1 MNKCLTCEEVYG
13 QLIPTFILTNANPL
27 YALSSLIV
35 QADTNAELYKILV
48 TDNEALTMDYILNR
62 YDKIMSTLF
71 QRIYDIHE
79 EDLILTGEDIAK
91 IIKMKYLYNWNK
103 LAEAVFSDYN
113 PIDNYNMVENRN
125 TDFEEHTVTDNKETV
140 TNRYS
145 GFNADEM
152 KDVSESETEG
162 NIDST
167 KTDTGNKL
175 TNELTRRGN
184 IGVTTT
190 AQMIEGEYKLRK
202 KNILDIIYRDIDN
215 ILFIDYYK

>member
-1 MNKCLTCEEVYG
+1 
-13 QLIPTFILTNANPL
+13 
-27 YALSSLIV
+27 
-35 QADTNAELYKILV
+35 
-48 TDNEALTMDYILNR
+48 MDYFLNR
-62 YDKIMSTLF
+62 YDKIMSPLF
-71 QRIYDIHE
+71 MRIYE
-79 EDLILTGEDIAK
+79 KENEDLSIVGSDIAD
-91 IIKMKYLYNWNK
+91 IIKMKYFYNWNK

-125 TDFEEHTVTDNKETV
+125 TDFEEHTVDDTKTV
-140 TNRYS
+140 NRYS
-145 GFNADEM
+145 GFNADDM
-152 KDVSESETEG
+152 KDVSETA
-162 NIDST
+162 IDGDIT

>member
-1 MNKCLTCEEVYG
+1 MNNIKTCEEVYG
-13 QLIPTFILTNANPL
+13 EVIPTSIATNSNPL

-48 TDNEALTMDYILNR
+48 TDNDALTMDYILNR
-62 YDKIMSTLF
+62 YEKIMSPLF
-71 QRIYDIHE
+71 NRLFDANDEDIE
-79 EDLILTGEDIAK
+79 ETNKAIAK
-91 IIKMKYLYNWNK
+91 IVKMKYFYNWNK
-103 LAEAVFSDYN
+103 LAEAVFSEYN

-125 TDFEEHTVTDNKETV
+125 TDFEEHTVDDTKTV
-140 TNRYS
+140 NRYS
-145 GFNADEM
+145 GFNADDM
-152 KDVSESETEG
+152 KDVSETA
-162 NIDST
+162 IDGDIT

>member
-1 MNKCLTCEEVYG
+1 MNKCVTCEEVYG
-13 QLIPTFILTNANPL
+13 QLIPTFISTNANPL
-27 YALSSLIV
+27 YALSSLLV
-35 QADTNAELYKILV
+35 EAQTNAELYKILV
-48 TDNEALTMDYILNR
+48 TDNEALTKDYILNR
-62 YDKIMSTLF
+62 YDKIMSPLF
-71 QRIYDIHE
+71 MRLYEKIHD
-79 EDLILTGEDIAK
+79 EDLANTGSDLAD
-91 IIKMKYLYNWNK
+91 IIKMKYFYNWNK

-113 PIDNYNMVENRN
+113 PIDNYNMIENRN
-125 TDFEEHTVTDNKETV
+125 TDFEEHTVDENTT

-145 GFNADEM
+145 GFNADDM
-152 KDVSESETEG
+152 KDVSETA
-162 NIDST
+162 IDGDIT

>member
-13 QLIPTFILTNANPL
+13 ELIPTFISTNANPL

-48 TDNEALTMDYILNR
+48 TDNNALTMDYILNR
-62 YDKIMSTLF
+62 YDKIMSPLF

-79 EDLILTGEDIAK
+79 EDLSLTGQDIAK

-113 PIDNYNMVENRN
+113 PIDNYNMVENRE
-125 TDFEEHTVTDNKETV
+125 TDFTEQTTDNTSTTQKY
-140 TNRYS
+140 N

-152 KDVSESETEG
+152 KDVSETVIDG
-162 NIDST
+162 NVT
-167 KTDTGNKL
+167 KTDTGAK
-175 TNELTRRGN
+175 TKNELTRRGN